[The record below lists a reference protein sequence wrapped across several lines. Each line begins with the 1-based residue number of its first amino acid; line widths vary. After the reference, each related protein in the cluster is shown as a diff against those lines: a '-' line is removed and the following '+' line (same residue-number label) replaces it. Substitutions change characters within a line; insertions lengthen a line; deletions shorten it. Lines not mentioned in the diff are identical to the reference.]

1 MYGYYHLHVKIARLT
16 NCVNCDW
23 FRARVEFCADAS
35 IEWKLVKYFGWEI
48 IRNGNWCRSSIYRLC
63 HYVSN
68 SILVIVR
75 MCVCFSLL
83 ALFYF
88 FGISSNGHGVQR
100 ACVWADV
107 PRLFSACV
115 HRKREVRNG
124 RVHNNAM
131 LCAFKRIRTSTIT
144 INECCQASDDSY
156 LSLCLSLF
164 LPLAHSSPSHS
175 FCSFCGVYVCVF
187 ASN

>member
-1 MYGYYHLHVKIARLT
+1 MATGAGHQFIG
-16 NCVNCDW
+16 CVTMFPTAYLW
-23 FRARVEFCADAS
+23 SFV
-35 IEWKLVKYFGWEI
+35 
-48 IRNGNWCRSSIYRLC
+48 
-63 HYVSN
+63 
-68 SILVIVR
+68 
-75 MCVCFSLL
+75 CVCVCSSLL

-88 FGISSNGHGVQR
+88 FGISLNGHGVQR

-156 LSLCLSLF
+156 LFLCLSL
-164 LPLAHSSPSHS
+164 SPSPVCSQLSISLVS
-175 FCSFCGVYVCVF
+175 FILWCVRLCLCIQLETIY
-187 ASN
+187 SITRRPLRL